1 MPLKG
6 ILVFFDGGNYILT
19 TPSDPEQWE
28 IIIIVL
34 RGDFINLFY
43 PPWQYLGRNHKPICT
58 ISINNAIIYL
68 YTQVVKKYNNHEKFV
83 VYCIYIC
90 ILPRKHYRLLYA
102 MRVMMNAMFLYTLHG
117 PAEIQAVRGSTS
129 LKKTPRQLPST
140 VAPFSSTCASLQ
152 RTVDMRNMNSDVHP
166 GKLQKMTMK
175 YLVFQCGMGYSTAG
189 YGVFMGIPL
198 LDMGYS
204 TAGYGICG

>member
-1 MPLKG
+1 M
-6 ILVFFDGGNYILT
+6 
-19 TPSDPEQWE
+19 
-28 IIIIVL
+28 
-34 RGDFINLFY
+34 
-43 PPWQYLGRNHKPICT
+43 
-58 ISINNAIIYL
+58 
-68 YTQVVKKYNNHEKFV
+68 
-83 VYCIYIC
+83 YCIYIC

-175 YLVFQCGMGYSTAG
+175 YLVFQCGIW
-189 YGVFMGIPL
+189 GIPL
-198 LDMGYS
+198 RDGVFHCGIWGIPLQDMGYAVNWVWHWIHRIGRHPQLFRWNLS
-204 TAGYGICG
+204 